1 MLSNT
6 YKIVS
11 LNIFMNVLVFIVATN
26 AVLSNYGFNIFN
38 KIDSLVGNNVSK
50 LIYFITGI
58 AIILLAI
65 KKQTWLP
72 FLGDTVIPSTLIPET
87 KNVGDTTIKIKIKPN
102 TKVAYWSSLP
112 SVEEKP
118 PVDKAY
124 GDYSNAGVS
133 KSDRDGFATL
143 TFNKGTGYIVP
154 SGRYIKPHI
163 HYRELNTEYSMIGP
177 VKTIYL

>member
-1 MLSNT
+1 MILINM
-6 YKIVS
+6 
-11 LNIFMNVLVFIVATN
+11 FMNMLIFVVAAK
-26 AVLSNYGFNIFN
+26 AVLSKFGFNVFN
-38 KIDSLVGNNVSK
+38 SSNSDIGHNISK
-50 LIYFITGI
+50 LIYLITGI
-58 AIILLAI
+58 SIILLAI

-72 FLGDTVIPSTLIPET
+72 FLGDTVIPFTLMPET
-87 KNVGDTTIKIKIKPN
+87 INVGDTTIKIKVKPN

-112 SVEEKP
+112 STDKKP

-124 GDYSNAGVS
+124 GDYTNAGVS
-133 KSDRDGFATL
+133 KSNNDGLVTL

-154 SGRYIKPHI
+154 DGRFIKPHI